1 MPPPTT
7 HQPPTTAAKRPAWA
21 DEIALG
27 YESGA
32 CSQFVLHGNV
42 ADRFPVGAGS
52 GTLVDHLGELLLGRF
67 DVVLTYDVGNG
78 VRVAKGGDAFPAWPH
93 WKQDQTLP
101 KAPRA
106 AVEWL
111 THFARYAAN
120 LARLGQKP
128 IQVAFVVVG
137 AQLVAPATQGYSP
150 AEIAA
155 VAVLLRD
162 WASDG
167 LLANHSLV
175 TFLITDTLADLH
187 PLVAANPR
195 ARTVAVPLPDAAA
208 ITAALAG
215 LARECPAALAPFAGD
230 LAQPGRALA
239 GTTLAAVDALV
250 RTRQHRNEPLTEKDL
265 GAVKKRLIEAE
276 AGGLIEFIE
285 STRTLDDLAGM
296 DRVKA
301 WLRQDLALWRQ
312 DDLQALPMGYL
323 ICGPV
328 GTGKTYCVECLA
340 GEAGVPVVKLKNF
353 RDKWVG
359 STEGNL
365 EKIFRL
371 VRALGRCYVFVDEAD
386 QTLGKRE
393 SGGNDGGIG
402 GRVYAM
408 LAQEMSDTR
417 NRGKV
422 VWILASSRPDLIE
435 VDLKRPGRVD
445 VKIPLLPTAT
455 EAESWALIRA
465 LCKRRGL
472 DLPAE
477 APAGIS
483 VPLWL
488 TPGAAEAI
496 AVKAYRV
503 HRVEG
508 LAPDAA
514 LAACLRAWRPP
525 VAAETM
531 RFQIGIAVD
540 EASDAAF
547 VPDAFRTTNHQPPPT
562 NHPSS

>member
-1 MPPPTT
+1 MTDAIAPRQPA
-7 HQPPTTAAKRPAWA
+7 QPPRPPRPAWA
-21 DEIALG
+21 EEIALG

-32 CSQFVLHGNV
+32 CSQFILHGNV
-42 ADRFPVGAGS
+42 ADRFAVPKGANVES
-52 GTLVDHLGELLLGRF
+52 GTLIDYITASLLARF
-67 DVVLTYDVGNG
+67 DIVLTYDVGNG
-78 VRVAKGGDAFPAWPH
+78 VRVAKGGDAFSAWPH

-101 KAPRA
+101 KQPRH

-111 THFARYAAN
+111 TYYARYTAN
-120 LARLGQKP
+120 LAQLGQKTL
-128 IQVAFVVVG
+128 QVAFVVSGVH
-137 AQLVAPATQGYSP
+137 LVAPATQGWSN
-150 AEIAA
+150 ADIAA
-155 VAVLLRD
+155 VAVLMRD

-167 LLANHSLV
+167 LLSSHSLA
-175 TFLITDTLADLH
+175 TFLVTEALSDLH
-187 PLVAANPR
+187 QLVTANPR
-195 ARTVAVPLPDAAA
+195 ARVVQVPLPDATA
-208 ITAALAG
+208 IEGALRE
-215 LARECPAALAPFAGD
+215 LARTCPQPLAPFAGD
-230 LAQPGRALA
+230 FARPARALA
-239 GTTLAAVDALV
+239 GATLASVDSLV
-250 RTRQHRNEPLTEKDL
+250 RTRQHRNEPISEKDL
-265 GAVKKRLIEAE
+265 GDVKKRLIEAD

-285 STRTLDDLAGM
+285 SKKTLDDLAGM

-328 GTGKTYCVECLA
+328 GTGKTYTVECLA

-386 QTLGKRE
+386 QSLGKRE

-402 GRVYAM
+402 GRVYSM
-408 LAQEMSDTR
+408 LAQEMSETK

-435 VDLKRPGRVD
+435 VDLKRPGRID

-455 EAESWALIRA
+455 ADESWALIRS

-472 DLPAE
+472 ALPD
-477 APAGIS
+477 APPTETRLNI
-483 VPLWL
+483 PIWL
-488 TPGAAEAI
+488 TPGAAESL
-496 AVKAYRV
+496 AVKAYRT
-503 HRVEG
+503 HRVESK
-508 LAPDAA
+508 DA
-514 LAACLRAWRPP
+514 LAAVEACLKDWRPP
-525 VAAETM
+525 VPKETM
-531 RFQIGIAVD
+531 QFQIGIAVA

-547 VPDAFRTTNHQPPPT
+547 VPESFR
-562 NHPSS
+562 

>member
-1 MPPPTT
+1 MTDAIAPREAKQPNRPP
-7 HQPPTTAAKRPAWA
+7 RPAWA
-21 DEIALG
+21 EDIALG

-32 CSQFVLHGNV
+32 CSQFILHGNV
-42 ADRFPVGAGS
+42 ADRFPVPKGAVVES
-52 GTLVDHLGELLLGRF
+52 GTLVDYLTASLLARF

-78 VRVAKGGDAFPAWPH
+78 VRVAKGGPVFESWPH
-93 WKQDQTLP
+93 WKQGQELP
-101 KAPRA
+101 RQPRQ

-111 THFARYAAN
+111 TYYARYTAN
-120 LARLGQKP
+120 LAQLGQRTV
-128 IQVAFVVVG
+128 QVAFVVSGV
-137 AQLVAPATQGYSP
+137 QLVAPATQGWSN
-150 AEIAA
+150 ADIAA

-167 LLANHSLV
+167 LLSTHSLA
-175 TFLITDTLADLH
+175 TFLVTEALSDLH
-187 PLVAANPR
+187 PLVATNPR
-195 ARTVAVPLPDAAA
+195 ARVVQVPLPDAGG
-208 ITAALAG
+208 IEAALRD
-215 LARECPAALAPFAGD
+215 LARSCPQALAPFGGD
-230 LAQPGRALA
+230 LARPARALA
-239 GTTLAAVDALV
+239 GATLASVDSLV
-250 RTRQHRNEPLTEKDL
+250 RTRQHRQEPITEKDL
-265 GAVKKRLIEAE
+265 GEVKKRLIEAD

-285 STRTLDDLAGM
+285 SRKTLDDLAGM
-296 DRVKA
+296 ERVKA

-328 GTGKTYCVECLA
+328 GTGKTYTVECLA

-386 QTLGKRE
+386 QSLGKRDA
-393 SGGNDGGIG
+393 GGNDGGIG

-408 LAQEMSDTR
+408 LAQEMSDTK

-455 EAESWALIRA
+455 ADESWALIRS

-472 DLPAE
+472 ALPE
-477 APAGIS
+477 APATELRLLI
-483 VPLWL
+483 PTWL
-488 TPGAAEAI
+488 TPGAAEAL
-496 AVKAYRV
+496 AVKAYRT
-503 HRVEG
+503 HRVETKE
-508 LAPDAA
+508 P
-514 LAACLRAWRPP
+514 LAAVEACLKDWRPP
-525 VAAETM
+525 VPKDVME
-531 RFQIGIAVD
+531 FQIGLAVS
-540 EASDAAF
+540 EASDATF
-547 VPDAFRTTNHQPPPT
+547 VPESFR
-562 NHPSS
+562 

>member
-1 MPPPTT
+1 MTDAIAPRQPA
-7 HQPPTTAAKRPAWA
+7 QPPRPPRPAWA
-21 DEIALG
+21 EDIALG

-32 CSQFVLHGNV
+32 CSQFILHGNV
-42 ADRFPVGAGS
+42 ADRFAIPKGAVVES
-52 GTLVDHLGELLLGRF
+52 GTLIDYLTASLLARF

-78 VRVAKGGDAFPAWPH
+78 VRVAKGGEAFAAWPH

-101 KAPRA
+101 RQPRQ

-111 THFARYAAN
+111 TYYARYTAN
-120 LARLGQKP
+120 LAQLGQKTL
-128 IQVAFVVVG
+128 QVAFVVSGV
-137 AQLVAPATQGYSP
+137 QLVAPATQGYSS
-150 AEIAA
+150 ADIAA

-167 LLANHSLV
+167 LLSAHCLATFLV
-175 TFLITDTLADLH
+175 TEALSDLH
-187 PLVAANPR
+187 PLVATNPR
-195 ARTVAVPLPDAAA
+195 ARVVQVPLPDATA
-208 ITAALAG
+208 IEAALRE
-215 LARECPAALAPFAGD
+215 LARTCPQPLAPFAGD
-230 LAQPGRALA
+230 LARPARALA
-239 GTTLAAVDALV
+239 GATLASVDSLV
-250 RTRQHRNEPLTEKDL
+250 RTRQFRNEPISEKDL
-265 GAVKKRLIEAE
+265 GDVKKRLIEAD

-285 STRTLDDLAGM
+285 SKKTLDDLAGM
-296 DRVKA
+296 ERVKA

-328 GTGKTYCVECLA
+328 GTGKTYTVECLA

-386 QTLGKRE
+386 QSLGKRE
-393 SGGNDGGIG
+393 AGGNDGGIG

-408 LAQEMSDTR
+408 LAQEMSETK

-455 EAESWALIRA
+455 ADESWAMIRS
-465 LCKRRGL
+465 LCKRRCL
-472 DLPAE
+472 ALPE
-477 APAGIS
+477 APPTDLRLLI
-483 VPLWL
+483 PLWL
-488 TPGAAEAI
+488 TPGAAEAL
-496 AVKAYRV
+496 AVKAYRT
-503 HRVEG
+503 HRIEQKE
-508 LAPDAA
+508 P
-514 LAACLRAWRPP
+514 LAAVEACLKDWRPP
-525 VAAETM
+525 VPKETM
-531 RFQIGIAVD
+531 QFQIGLAVT
-540 EASDAAF
+540 EASDASF
-547 VPDAFRTTNHQPPPT
+547 VPDSFR
-562 NHPSS
+562 

>member
-1 MPPPTT
+1 MTDAIAPRQPA
-7 HQPPTTAAKRPAWA
+7 QPPRPPRPAWA
-21 DEIALG
+21 EDIALG

-32 CSQFVLHGNV
+32 CSQFILHGNV
-42 ADRFPVGAGS
+42 ADRFAVPKGASVES
-52 GTLVDHLGELLLGRF
+52 GTLIDYLTASLLSRF
-67 DVVLTYDVGNG
+67 DIVLTYDVGNG
-78 VRVAKGGDAFPAWPH
+78 VRVAKGGDAFSAWPH

-101 KAPRA
+101 KQPRQ

-111 THFARYAAN
+111 TYYARYTAN
-120 LARLGQKP
+120 LAQLGQKTL
-128 IQVAFVVVG
+128 QVAFVISGV
-137 AQLVAPATQGYSP
+137 QLVAPATQGWSS
-150 AEIAA
+150 ADIAA
-155 VAVLLRD
+155 VAVLMRD

-167 LLANHSLV
+167 LLSSHSLA
-175 TFLITDTLADLH
+175 TFLVTEALSDLH
-187 PLVAANPR
+187 QLVTTNPR
-195 ARTVAVPLPDAAA
+195 ARVVQVPLPDAAA
-208 ITAALAG
+208 IEGALRE
-215 LARECPAALAPFAGD
+215 LARTCPQPLAPFAGD
-230 LAQPGRALA
+230 FARPARALA
-239 GTTLAAVDALV
+239 GATLASVDSLV
-250 RTRQHRNEPLTEKDL
+250 RTRQHRNEPISEKDL
-265 GAVKKRLIEAE
+265 GDVKKRLIEAD

-285 STRTLDDLAGM
+285 SKKTLDDLAGM

-328 GTGKTYCVECLA
+328 GTGKTYTVECLA

-386 QTLGKRE
+386 QSLGKRE

-408 LAQEMSDTR
+408 LAQEMSETK

-435 VDLKRPGRVD
+435 VDLKRPGRID

-455 EAESWALIRA
+455 ADESWALIRS

-472 DLPAE
+472 ALPD
-477 APAGIS
+477 APPNETRLNI
-483 VPLWL
+483 PIWL
-488 TPGAAEAI
+488 TPGAAEAL
-496 AVKAYRV
+496 AVKAYRT
-503 HRVEG
+503 HRVENK
-508 LAPDAA
+508 DA
-514 LAACLRAWRPP
+514 LAAVEACLKDWRPP
-525 VAAETM
+525 VPKETM
-531 RFQIGIAVD
+531 QFQIGLAMA

-547 VPDAFRTTNHQPPPT
+547 VPESFR
-562 NHPSS
+562 